1 MIKDMILETERLI
14 IRPYQEEDLLEC
26 FQLMQDKELFRF
38 LDMSVMTLE
47 EYSELFHWII
57 RCYSVS
63 PDRDFKYS
71 FNVCLKETGK
81 TIGWVGIGG
90 VEYNHSVKEIYWLIG
105 REFQNKGY
113 ASEAAAALLEY
124 GFTVMSLDE
133 ITAVCKPEN
142 IASEKVM
149 KKIGLKYRGIVEGLP
164 EQYAFYNGEL
174 KYALSKQEFERAGM

>member
-1 MIKDMILETERLI
+1 MFKDILLETKRLI
-14 IRPYQEEDLLEC
+14 IRPYREEDLLEC

-38 LDMSVMTLE
+38 LDMKVMTLE

-71 FNVCLKETGK
+71 FNICLKETGK

-90 VEYNHSVKEIYWLIG
+90 VEYDHSIKEIYWLIG
-105 REFQNKGY
+105 RAFQNNGY

-124 GFTVMSLDE
+124 GFLVMGLNE
-133 ITAVCKPEN
+133 IIAVCRPEN

-149 KKIGLKYRGIVEGLP
+149 KKNGLKYQGVVEGLP
-164 EQYAFYNGEL
+164 EKYGWYNGEL
-174 KYALSKQEFERAGM
+174 KYGLLKSDYQSE